1 MGASPSFPDI
11 FDSKKESKP
20 KDSLRDNPYIF
31 LYSLLISRREL
42 YPKIDPKYSQIL

>member
-20 KDSLRDNPYIF
+20 KNSLPENPYIF
-31 LYSLLISRREL
+31 LYSFLIPENTI
-42 YPKIDPKYSQIL
+42 YPKHSIQLL